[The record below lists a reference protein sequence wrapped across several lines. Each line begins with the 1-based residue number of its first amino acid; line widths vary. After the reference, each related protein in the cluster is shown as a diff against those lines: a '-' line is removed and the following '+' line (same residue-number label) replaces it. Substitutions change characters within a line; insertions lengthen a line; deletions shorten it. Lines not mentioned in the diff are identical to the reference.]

1 MQKRTLLAAA
11 WLAFSLKTAAQTAPC
26 TALPQATETMH
37 VNRLRMPHLRPGAFI
52 GGYPMYNPS
61 AVTADYDGLPQPTAG
76 LFASS
81 IWVGGLDEA
90 GQVRVSATTFPSDN
104 DFHFVAGPFGL
115 SASAC
120 GRWDRFWSVSRT
132 ALAAHRTDVADGN
145 LDDPLPEILAWP
157 GRGNPHFAAQ
167 NGFDL
172 PNATDEFAPFF
183 DADGDGIYDPFVG
196 DFPHPNG
203 VDTALAPG
211 EIIWNLFSDPQPGV
225 FVSPDLPGMGGF
237 EYQWTAWATACA
249 DTSDVL
255 NDAVFFSL
263 RLTNRTG
270 ERRDSVVLGL
280 WSDVDIGNDA
290 NDAYGTAPDLS
301 TFYGFNF
308 SKNDSL
314 SWWAAI
320 GNSNQ
325 KNTMPPAV
333 AWTFLNS
340 PLFKSMHYMGGWID
354 CAPNPATLKPD
365 GAIGH
370 YNTLNGRWKD
380 GRPLIREG
388 EGYPFTWPDPSAE
401 TTNFVFDG
409 NPLDSSG
416 WTVFDP
422 NSVSPICSPHQLAS
436 VYLDAMPPNA
446 SKTIDYAFS
455 YHRGPGLDHLQNV
468 GYLFQRVAGLRQR
481 YAQKFAD
488 DCAPEPLCQADDCVW
503 PGDANRDGIVNHC
516 DILPIGVALGKTGL
530 PRPGFTTWEG
540 KTAPD
545 WGQLFNQTYDLKHT
559 DANGDGSVGLP
570 DAGVVRDFYGLKKPD
585 YQEVDVYPAGTDVA
599 IENLNLSINPDNVE
613 TGDVPYLRIKG
624 FGLGD
629 YRGLAMTL
637 EWDTVYWDIYNV
649 AQLPPFSFLYSG
661 LSCRVLSKG
670 NFDISRVR
678 FDSLTAGTT
687 VLSALSLRAKALPLG
702 TPPLTYI
709 RLKNIKGIRA
719 DGSEIP
725 LGSWPRQFC
734 FGGGCA
740 VGTDESI
747 GNQSVRV
754 FPNPA
759 SHAIHVETDGVP
771 VLWLALL
778 DAAGRTVRAPFLEEN
793 SPAAICP
800 TDGLPGGLYFLKV
813 KTRDGLV
820 VRKVVVE

>member
-37 VNRLRMPHLRPGAFI
+37 VNHLRMPYLRPGAYL
-52 GGYPMYNPS
+52 GGYPNKS
-61 AVTADYDGLPQPTAG
+61 ETAVTAGYNGLPQPTAG

-90 GQVRVSATTFPSDN
+90 GQMRVSATTFPSDN

-115 SASAC
+115 NASEC

-172 PNATDEFAPFF
+172 PNVTDEFAPFF
-183 DADGDGIYDPFVG
+183 DADGNGIYDPFAG

-203 VDTALAPG
+203 VDTTLVPG
-211 EIIWNLFSDPQPGV
+211 KIVWNLFSDPQPGV
-225 FVSPDLPGMGGF
+225 FVPPGMGGF

-263 RLTNRTG
+263 RLTNRSGT
-270 ERRDSVVLGL
+270 RMDSVTIGL
-280 WSDVDIGNDA
+280 WGMLKIGNFG
-290 NDAYGTAPDLS
+290 NDFLGTRPDMATLYGYNS
-301 TFYGFNF
+301 YQ
-308 SKNDSL
+308 NDSL
-314 SWWAAI
+314 PYIQNWPLF
-320 GNSNQ
+320 NDPNVFRT
-325 KNTMPPAV
+325 NPPAY
-333 AWTFLNS
+333 AWTGLNY
-340 PLFKSMHYMGGWID
+340 PLFKTMYYQSSAYDGNLKLKEPHSVQQHYQ
-354 CAPNPATLKPD
+354 
-365 GAIGH
+365 
-370 YNTLNGRWKD
+370 YLNGQWLD
-380 GRPLIREG
+380 GKPLVSEG
-388 EGYPFTWPDPSAE
+388 TGYSFMSMDTAS
-401 TTNFVFDG
+401 FIFDG
-409 NPLDSSG
+409 NPLNSTG
-416 WTVFDP
+416 WIPDTNLFTRMDY
-422 NSVSPICSPHQLAS
+422 QLAS
-436 VYLDAMPPNA
+436 VHLGTLPPNA

-468 GYLFQRVAGLRQR
+468 GYLFQRVADLRQR
-481 YAQKFAD
+481 YAQNFAD
-488 DCAPEPLCQADDCVW
+488 DCASEPLCQADDCVW
-503 PGDANRDGIVNHC
+503 PGDTNRDGIVNHC
-516 DILPIGVALGKTGL
+516 DILPIGVALGKTGQS
-530 PRPGFTTWEG
+530 RPGFTTWEG
-540 KTAPD
+540 QTAPD

-559 DANGDGSVGLP
+559 DANGDGTVGLP
-570 DAGVVRDFYGLKKPD
+570 DAGVVRDFYGLKKPGYQAVDD
-585 YQEVDVYPAGTDVA
+585 YQAGNEIYIKATNST
-599 IENLNLSINPDNVE
+599 IIPDNVQPDQSAIFQFVIE
-613 TGDVPYLRIKG
+613 PNAGMGIKG
-624 FGLGD
+624 FVF
-629 YRGLAMTL
+629 TV
-637 EWDTVYWDIYNV
+637 EWDSLYWKKWPWSASNNLFRIDSNRISFRFFTENEVEFSHFNV
-649 AQLPPFSFLYSG
+649 TTDFPTQISPGLLLALTAKSLPP
-661 LSCRVLSKG
+661 
-670 NFDISRVR
+670 
-678 FDSLTAGTT
+678 
-687 VLSALSLRAKALPLG
+687 G

-734 FGGGCA
+734 FGGGCT
-740 VGTDESI
+740 VGTAEDIE
-747 GNQSVRV
+747 NQSVRV

-759 SHAIHVETDGVP
+759 SHAIHVETAGAP

-813 KTRDGLV
+813 KTRDGLA
-820 VRKVVVE
+820 VRKLVVE

>member
-1 MQKRTLLAAA
+1 MQKRTLLAAV

-37 VNRLRMPHLRPGAFI
+37 TNRLRMPHLRPGAYI

-90 GQVRVSATTFPSDN
+90 GQVRVSATTFPKDN

-115 SASAC
+115 SASEC
-120 GRWDRFWSVSRT
+120 GRWDRFWSVNRT

-172 PNATDEFAPFF
+172 PNAADDFAPFF
-183 DADGDGIYDPFVG
+183 DADGDGMYDPFAG

-203 VDTALAPG
+203 VDTAIVPG
-211 EIIWNLFSDPQPGV
+211 KIIWNLFSDPQPGV

-280 WSDVDIGNDA
+280 FADEELGFDFD
-290 NDAYGTAPDLS
+290 DCMGTNAP
-301 TFYGFNF
+301 
-308 SKNDSL
+308 
-314 SWWAAI
+314 
-320 GNSNQ
+320 
-325 KNTMPPAV
+325 
-333 AWTFLNS
+333 LNS
-340 PLFKSMHYMGGWID
+340 LYWYNRSNHDTLVGNFAMPVFGKNPPTAALTYLNISLHRSIGFHGSGLCLPNHTTDFPLFTEDFWNY
-354 CAPNPATLKPD
+354 
-365 GAIGH
+365 
-370 YNTLNGRWKD
+370 LNGRWKT
-380 GRPLIREG
+380 GKPLTFG
-388 EGYPFTWPDPSAE
+388 GSGY
-401 TTNFVFDG
+401 TTNPQAINTPFIFPDDPNQPDG
-409 NPLDSSG
+409 WSELDSSPSSCG
-416 WTVFDP
+416 DF
-422 NSVSPICSPHQLAS
+422 SVGSAFVGDMH
-436 VYLDAMPPNA
+436 PNA

-468 GYLFQRVAGLRQR
+468 GYLFQRVADLRQR
-481 YAQKFAD
+481 YAQNFAA

-530 PRPGFTTWEG
+530 PRPSFTTWEG

-585 YQEVDVYPAGTDVA
+585 YQAVDVYPAGTDVA
-599 IENLNLSINPDNVE
+599 IESSLINPDNVQ
-613 TGDVPYLRIKG
+613 TGDVAYLRVVSAVPD
-624 FGLGD
+624 GL
-629 YRGLAMTL
+629 RGLAMTL
-637 EWDTVYWDIYNV
+637 EWDTVYWEIYMLP
-649 AQLPPFSFLYSG
+649 QLSPFSFHHANLA
-661 LSCRVLSKG
+661 CRVYTKG
-670 NFDISRVR
+670 KFESSFFKFDPFTGSSFPIIV
-678 FDSLTAGTT
+678 
-687 VLSALSLRAKALPLG
+687 LSLRARTLPPG

-719 DGSEIP
+719 DGSEIS

-734 FGGGCA
+734 FGGGCT
-740 VGTDESI
+740 VGTDEGI
-747 GNQSVRV
+747 ENQAVRV

-759 SHAIHVETDGVP
+759 RHAIHIETDGAP

-778 DAAGRTVRAPFLEEN
+778 DAAGRTVRAPFLDEN

-813 KTRDGLV
+813 KTRDGLA